1 MFCDW
6 HFNCL
11 RSCRLEQRHFRLQF
25 CAVRILSIDTS
36 TRSGGVAVLEDG
48 SIMDHIFE
56 RSDEAYSSRLFRSL
70 DLLLSR
76 LGLNARDF
84 DLYAVAAGP
93 GSFTGL
99 RVGLTAVKAWA
110 ELYGK
115 PIAAVSGLEAIAAQ
129 STALSG
135 CIAAAMD
142 ARRGQVFGALYRA
155 GDATGRLELVGEEI
169 LASASEFAAETV
181 AVAPNE
187 SVAFITPTPEL
198 LLPTVLAAGLR
209 PARVERASDD
219 LAPWIGK
226 IGLRQFERGET
237 VDALSLDAN
246 YVRRCDAEVYWK
258 QSK

>member
-1 MFCDW
+1 
-6 HFNCL
+6 
-11 RSCRLEQRHFRLQF
+11 
-25 CAVRILSIDTS
+25 
-36 TRSGGVAVLEDG
+36 
-48 SIMDHIFE
+48 
-56 RSDEAYSSRLFRSL
+56 
-70 DLLLSR
+70 
-76 LGLNARDF
+76 
-84 DLYAVAAGP
+84 
-93 GSFTGL
+93 
-99 RVGLTAVKAWA
+99 LTAVKAWA

-129 STALSG
+129 STASSG

-155 GDATGRLELVGEEI
+155 GGATGRLELVGEEI

-181 AVAPNE
+181 PVAPNE
-187 SVAFITPTPEL
+187 SIAFITPTPEL

-246 YVRRCDAEVYWK
+246 YIRRCDAEVYWK

>member
-1 MFCDW
+1 MFWDW

-11 RSCRLEQRHFRLQF
+11 RSCRFEQRHFQLQT

-36 TRSGGVAVLEDG
+36 TRSGGVAVLEDDF
-48 SIMDHIFE
+48 IMDHIFE

-76 LGLNARDF
+76 LSLSAKDF
-84 DLYAVAAGP
+84 DLYSVAAGP

-129 STALSG
+129 STASSG
-135 CIAAAMD
+135 CIAVATD
-142 ARRGQVFGALYRA
+142 GRRGQVFGAVYRA
-155 GDATGRLELVGEEI
+155 GDGTGRLELVGEEM

-181 AVAPNE
+181 ASARSE

-198 LLPTVLAAGLR
+198 FLPTVIAAGLR

-226 IGLRQFERGET
+226 IGFRQFECGET

-246 YVRRCDAEVYWK
+246 YIRRCDAEVYWK
-258 QSK
+258 QPK

>member
-1 MFCDW
+1 
-6 HFNCL
+6 
-11 RSCRLEQRHFRLQF
+11 
-25 CAVRILSIDTS
+25 
-36 TRSGGVAVLEDG
+36 
-48 SIMDHIFE
+48 MDHIFE

-70 DLLLSR
+70 DLLFSR
-76 LGLNARDF
+76 LGLSAKDF

-129 STALSG
+129 STASSG

-155 GDATGRLELVGEEI
+155 GGATGR
-169 LASASEFAAETV
+169 
-181 AVAPNE
+181 
-187 SVAFITPTPEL
+187 L

-246 YVRRCDAEVYWK
+246 YIRRCDAEVYWK